1 MSQRKKVQTIK
12 AWGGFSDD
20 QLYVRKSLMARATYD
35 EPRYAVFLTKSAAR
49 RAYHDVRAV
58 RILVEVKHAK

>member
-20 QLYVRKSLMARATYD
+20 KLYFTYPFQYD
-35 EPRYAVFLTKSAAR
+35 ERRYAIFKTRREAR
-49 RAYHDVRAV
+49 MAFEDVRPV
-58 RILVEVKHAK
+58 KILVEVKHAK